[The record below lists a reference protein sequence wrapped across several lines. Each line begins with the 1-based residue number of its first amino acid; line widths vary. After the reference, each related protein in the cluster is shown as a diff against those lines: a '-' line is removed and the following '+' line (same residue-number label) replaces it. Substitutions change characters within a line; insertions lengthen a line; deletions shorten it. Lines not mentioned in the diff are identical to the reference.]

1 MASAELYLDCRF
13 KFLSTGAWEET
24 KDTAVVA
31 TVWVGVVAAVIA
43 AVDISVVVICSGR
56 VVRKIFCL
64 CLNLSLSLLFSRN
77 IRNDELLFYFDQRD
91 GPVLLGCSLINDI
104 RLIWNGDL

>member
-13 KFLSTGAWEET
+13 KFLSTGAGEET

-31 TVWVGVVAAVIA
+31 TVWVGVVAAVIAAVIA

-77 IRNDELLFYFDQRD
+77 IRNDE
-91 GPVLLGCSLINDI
+91 
-104 RLIWNGDL
+104 